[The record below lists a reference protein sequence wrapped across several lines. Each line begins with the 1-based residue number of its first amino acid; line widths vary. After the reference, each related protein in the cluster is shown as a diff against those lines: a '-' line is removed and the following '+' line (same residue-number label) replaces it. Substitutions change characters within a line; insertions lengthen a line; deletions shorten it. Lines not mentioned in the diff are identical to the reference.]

1 MKLKGQL
8 ASTEWSSQKIK
19 NTKKNIKK
27 SKNGIY
33 IKNKKE
39 TIKNIY
45 KKNLIGLYDFLMGK
59 NDNKKKSSSIE
70 NK

>member
-1 MKLKGQL
+1 MVF
-8 ASTEWSSQKIK
+8 SK
-19 NTKKNIKK
+19 NKKYKKKKHTKKKKK

-45 KKNLIGLYDFLMGK
+45 IKNLIGLYDFLMGK